1 MEKYAYAF
9 FCVSKAVGNY
19 FLPNVPDVFTVREGP
34 SPTGSELWLEK
45 TQTRSCAHSLFSII
59 TC

>member
-1 MEKYAYAF
+1 MHMHF
-9 FCVSKAVGNY
+9 FFVSKAVGNY
-19 FLPNVPDVFTVREGP
+19 FLPNVPDVLTVREGP

-45 TQTRSCAHSLFSII
+45 TQTRSCAHSLFSVI